1 VEKGAGLK
9 CLERERRE
17 IGQRHKQTIWR
28 YPALLDIL
36 NCQKAGI
43 KRKRERTWRDWEPK
57 DKEGFF
63 FIKPYERENIEIGFL

>member
-9 CLERERRE
+9 SLERERRE
-17 IGQRHKQTIWR
+17 TGQRHKQTIWS

-36 NCQKAGI
+36 NCQIAGI
-43 KRKRERTWRDWEPK
+43 KRKRERTLRDREPK

-63 FIKPYERENIEIGFL
+63 LYKTI